1 MEKLITTLTES
12 VNLKLQEVQ
21 ELTKMINLTVMQD
34 VKAMRRFIYS
44 HDTFERESFYSYLH
58 HYDKEFFAK
67 VYPHAHEDRQIGM
80 YVLGVI
86 SYQFEEDK
94 KQERKMGLDI
104 GHCYPEDWCD
114 ETYPDIVEEANRLS
128 SAFA

>member
-21 ELTKMINLTVMQD
+21 ELTKMINLTVTQD
-34 VKAMRRFIYS
+34 IKAMRKFIHD

-86 SYQFEEDK
+86 TYQFEEDK
-94 KQERKMGLDI
+94 MQESKPPNGGCLIAILI
-104 GHCYPEDWCD
+104 GIISW
-114 ETYPDIVEEANRLS
+114 IIIISIWKSL
-128 SAFA
+128 